1 MQLTLAFVETKGF
14 VGAVE
19 AADAMT
25 KTASVHIVKYTKIG
39 DGYVTVL
46 IEGELSDCQ
55 AAIESGSAAASRV
68 GELISSGI
76 IPRPMDDLN
85 LFRNRTIKK
94 KKQEPP
100 IKKNKEKA
108 AAKTPKI
115 TDLIKKAADGITI
128 EDLKKSTKMSK
139 DKIRQVLKKLMDED
153 KVEKIHKKHYWI
165 T

>member
-85 LFRNRTIKK
+85 IFRNRTIKK
-94 KKQEPP
+94 EKQETP

-128 EDLKKSTKMSK
+128 EDLKKSTRMSK